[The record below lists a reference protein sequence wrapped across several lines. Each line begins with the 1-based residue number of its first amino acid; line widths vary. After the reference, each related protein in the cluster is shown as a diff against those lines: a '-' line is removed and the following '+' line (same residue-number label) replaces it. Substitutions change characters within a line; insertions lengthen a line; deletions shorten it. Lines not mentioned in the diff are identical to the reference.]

1 MRPSAHLA
9 LPYYSGTPSEAS
21 WYPDSGASHHL
32 TYDPYNLVQSSPYSG
47 HDHVMMGNG
56 QGVSISSLGH
66 SSFHSHHD
74 PSVKLELKD
83 LLHVPNISKNLLSV
97 SKFAQDNNVIFE
109 FHPYKCFVKSQ
120 ASRQILLEGH
130 VGADGLYQF
139 KPFKFISN
147 NDQVSK
153 HSSSNFSVVSNSFS
167 CNNAVYNSPS
177 VSEFH
182 KWHLRLGHV
191 HSSAIS
197 AVLNLCNIPVS
208 NKFANES
215 CSFCCIG
222 KSHRLYAPMSQT
234 VYTQPFEVI
243 HTDLWGPA
251 PFDSY
256 DGYRYYITFVDTFTK
271 YTWIYFLKQK
281 SDALQAFKQFLA
293 LVQNQFSCNI
303 KALLSD
309 WGGEFRPFT
318 TLLQELGIIHRL
330 TCPHTSQQNGTV
342 ERKHRQI
349 VEMGLTMLS
358 HASLPLKFWD
368 HCFTQAVYII
378 NRVPSSALSQS
389 KSPYYALFNSHP
401 DYSSIT
407 IFGCLCFPHLRPYN
421 AHKFHNKSSPCV
433 YLGLSP
439 QHKGHK
445 CLDANGRIY
454 ISKDVIFH
462 ELKFPYVSLF
472 SPPST
477 TGHDTNT
484 SVSTMLFGLNPS
496 NSSLTTSQP
505 SSPISI
511 GSEQP
516 TTPSSSPSPSHSPT
530 HETVTSSPISSQ
542 QNQPNSS
549 NPTFTTPVPATL
561 HGQPVISNHND
572 HHMITR
578 AKTGNLKPKAY
589 LSALE
594 PTTVRAAM
602 TDSKWLAAMQLEYK
616 ALMDNKTWSL
626 HRVQMGISSQGK
638 CRWHCQ

>member
-1 MRPSAHLA
+1 
-9 LPYYSGTPSEAS
+9 
-21 WYPDSGASHHL
+21 
-32 TYDPYNLVQSSPYSG
+32 
-47 HDHVMMGNG
+47 MMGNG

-167 CNNAVYNSPS
+167 CNNAVYNSQS

-197 AVLNLCNIPVS
+197 AVLNLCKIPVS

-222 KSHRLYAPMSQT
+222 KSHRLHAPMSQT

-251 PFDSY
+251 PFDSH

-281 SDALQAFKQFLA
+281 SDALQAFKLFFA
-293 LVQNQFSCNI
+293 LIQNQFNHTI
-303 KALLSD
+303 KALQSD

-318 TLLQELGIIHRL
+318 SLLQELGIHHRL
-330 TCPHTSQQNGTV
+330 ICPHTSHQNGTV

-358 HASLPLKFWD
+358 HAGLPLKFWD
-368 HCFTQAVYII
+368 HSFTQAVFII
-378 NRVPSSALSQS
+378 NRVPSSSIPHF
-389 KSPYYALFNSHP
+389 KSPHHALFHTHP
-401 DYSSIT
+401 DYT
-407 IFGCLCFPHLRPYN
+407 FLKVFGCLCSLILDLIISTSF
-421 AHKFHNKSSPCV
+421 NKGPV
-433 YLGLSP
+433 
-439 QHKGHK
+439 H
-445 CLDANGRIY
+445 
-454 ISKDVIFH
+454 V
-462 ELKFPYVSLF
+462 
-472 SPPST
+472 
-477 TGHDTNT
+477 
-484 SVSTMLFGLNPS
+484 
-496 NSSLTTSQP
+496 
-505 SSPISI
+505 
-511 GSEQP
+511 
-516 TTPSSSPSPSHSPT
+516 
-530 HETVTSSPISSQ
+530 
-542 QNQPNSS
+542 
-549 NPTFTTPVPATL
+549 FT
-561 HGQPVISNHND
+561 
-572 HHMITR
+572 
-578 AKTGNLKPKAY
+578 
-589 LSALE
+589 
-594 PTTVRAAM
+594 
-602 TDSKWLAAMQLEYK
+602 
-616 ALMDNKTWSL
+616 
-626 HRVQMGISSQGK
+626 
-638 CRWHCQ
+638 

>member
-1 MRPSAHLA
+1 
-9 LPYYSGTPSEAS
+9 
-21 WYPDSGASHHL
+21 
-32 TYDPYNLVQSSPYSG
+32 
-47 HDHVMMGNG
+47 
-56 QGVSISSLGH
+56 
-66 SSFHSHHD
+66 
-74 PSVKLELKD
+74 
-83 LLHVPNISKNLLSV
+83 LSV

-139 KPFKFISN
+139 KPFKFISSS
-147 NDQVSK
+147 DQVSK
-153 HSSSNFSVVSNSFS
+153 QSSSNLSVVSTFFS

-191 HSSAIS
+191 HSSAIT
-197 AVLNLCNIPVS
+197 AVLNLCNIPVL
-208 NKFANES
+208 NKFTNES
-215 CSFCCIG
+215 CSFGCIG

-243 HTDLWGPA
+243 HTDLWGPT

-256 DGYRYYITFVDTFTK
+256 DGYRYYITFVDKFTK

-293 LVQNQFSCNI
+293 LVQNQFNYKI
-303 KALLSD
+303 KALQSD
-309 WGGEFRPFT
+309 WGGEFRSST
-318 TLLQELGIIHRL
+318 ALLQELGIIHRL
-330 TCPHTSQQNGTV
+330 TCPYTSHQNGTV

-378 NRVPSSALSQS
+378 NRVPSSALPQS
-389 KSPYYALFNSHP
+389 KSPYYALFNSQP
-401 DYSSIT
+401 DYSSIKN
-407 IFGCLCFPHLRPYN
+407 FGCLCFPHLRPYN

-445 CLDANGRIY
+445 CLDASGRIY

-472 SPPST
+472 PRPST
-477 TGHDTNT
+477 SGHATDT
-484 SVSTMLFGLNPS
+484 SVSTLLLDPNFS
-496 NSSLTTSQP
+496 NSSLPVPHSQSPLPTPLHSAAQSVSP
-505 SSPISI
+505 SSN
-511 GSEQP
+511 GSVQP
-516 TTPSSSPSPSHSPT
+516 YTKSVSPSPSQPT
-530 HETVTSSPISSQ
+530 SHEIITPSLTSSQ
-542 QNQPNSS
+542 QVQPTSS
-549 NPTFTTPVPATL
+549 NLSFTTPVLTTL
-561 HGQPVISNHND
+561 HGQTVISNHND

-589 LSALE
+589 LYVLE
-594 PTTVRAAM
+594 PTTVKAVM
-602 TDSKWLAAMQLEYK
+602 SDSKWLAAMQLEYK

-626 HRVQMGISSQGK
+626 VPLPPHKKATGCKWVFRVLENPDGTVNKYKARLVAKGFAQTAGFDFTETFSPVIKPITIRIILTLAITSIVQIFEK
-638 CRWHCQ
+638 IQQ